1 MFICMLI
8 GNSIQEFLRG
18 RSYEGKKHT
27 NLTSYSKDIERKL
40 EHK

>member
-1 MFICMLI
+1 MIVYRNF
-8 GNSIQEFLRG
+8 
-18 RSYEGKKHT
+18 EGEEATRKKKHT